1 MVSWLVG
8 KLVKRSKEV
17 RRAHVDLLLRLRL
30 ALLGL
35 GLLAAL
41 GLDLVRRREA
51 RRKVRAKVRRRKV
64 RLGGVKRK
72 ARGKVR
78 RRKVRR
84 KVRRTE
90 GRRREV
96 RRTEGRRREVRR
108 TEGRRTE
115 VRRREVSG
123 GGQAGFGPDLPLDLL
138 HLGGRL
144 VLLVVHGLL
153 LLRQCS
159 GSRLVCI
166 HAVGVWR
173 CV

>member
-1 MVSWLVG
+1 MCWVVGKLVSWLVG

-108 TEGRRTE
+108 
-115 VRRREVSG
+115 REVSG

-159 GSRLVCI
+159 GSRLVRI

>member
-84 KVRRTE
+84 RKVS
-90 GRRREV
+90 RREV
-96 RRTEGRRREVRR
+96 RRTEG
-108 TEGRRTE
+108 
-115 VRRREVSG
+115 RRREVSG

-159 GSRLVCI
+159 GSRLVRI

>member
-84 KVRRTE
+84 RKVKRRKVS
-90 GRRREV
+90 RREV
-96 RRTEGRRREVRR
+96 RRTEGRRR
-108 TEGRRTE
+108 E

-159 GSRLVCI
+159 GSRLVRI

>member
-1 MVSWLVG
+1 M
-8 KLVKRSKEV
+8 VKRSREV

-96 RRTEGRRREVRR
+96 RR
-108 TEGRRTE
+108 
-115 VRRREVSG
+115 REVSG

>member
-1 MVSWLVG
+1 M
-8 KLVKRSKEV
+8 VKRSREV

-84 KVRRTE
+84 RKVS
-90 GRRREV
+90 RREV
-96 RRTEGRRREVRR
+96 RRTEGRRR
-108 TEGRRTE
+108 E

>member
-8 KLVKRSKEV
+8 KLVKRSREV

-51 RRKVRAKVRRRKV
+51 RRKVRAKVRRKV

-72 ARGKVR
+72 ARGKAR
-78 RRKVRR
+78 RRTVRRR

-90 GRRREV
+90 GRRR
-96 RRTEGRRREVRR
+96 
-108 TEGRRTE
+108 E

-159 GSRLVCI
+159 GSRLVRI

>member
-84 KVRRTE
+84 RKVKRRKVS
-90 GRRREV
+90 RREV
-96 RRTEGRRREVRR
+96 RRTEGRRR
-108 TEGRRTE
+108 E

>member
-84 KVRRTE
+84 RKVS
-90 GRRREV
+90 RREV
-96 RRTEGRRREVRR
+96 RRTEGRRR
-108 TEGRRTE
+108 E

-159 GSRLVCI
+159 GSRLVRV

>member
-84 KVRRTE
+84 RKVS
-90 GRRREV
+90 RREV
-96 RRTEGRRREVRR
+96 RRTEGRRR
-108 TEGRRTE
+108 E

>member
-84 KVRRTE
+84 TE
-90 GRRREV
+90 GRRR
-96 RRTEGRRREVRR
+96 
-108 TEGRRTE
+108 E

-159 GSRLVCI
+159 GSRLVRI

>member
-41 GLDLVRRREA
+41 GLDLVRRRET

-84 KVRRTE
+84 RKVS
-90 GRRREV
+90 RREV
-96 RRTEGRRREVRR
+96 RRTEGRRR
-108 TEGRRTE
+108 E

-159 GSRLVCI
+159 GSRLVRI

>member
-84 KVRRTE
+84 RKVS
-90 GRRREV
+90 RREV
-96 RRTEGRRREVRR
+96 RRTEGRRR
-108 TEGRRTE
+108 E

-159 GSRLVCI
+159 GSRLVRI

>member
-96 RRTEGRRREVRR
+96 RRTEGRR
-108 TEGRRTE
+108 TE